1 MGYAVFL
8 FRRNYPKI
16 LTQKEII
23 MKKTSNILWG
33 IVLIAVG
40 VLFALN
46 AADITNINIFFDG
59 WWTLLIIVPCA
70 IGLFTDQDKTGSI
83 LGIAIG
89 VVLLLCCRDVLSF
102 AMIWKL
108 LLPTIIIIIGLRLV
122 FAGVFE
128 KADRYD
134 AVKLLKNRGR
144 PLRTA
149 CAVFSG
155 CDVKYDN
162 EVFEGANFSAIFGG
176 VDCDLRNAIIEHDC
190 VIQAAAVFGG
200 IDIIVPAH
208 VNVQFSVINIFG
220 ETVNKSGPHKEGP
233 TIYIT
238 GLCMFGGIEVK

>member
-1 MGYAVFL
+1 
-8 FRRNYPKI
+8 
-16 LTQKEII
+16 

-46 AADITNINIFFDG
+46 ATGITDINIFFNG

-70 IGLFTDQDKTGSI
+70 IGLFTYQDKTGSI

-89 VVLLLCCRDVLSF
+89 VVLLLCCRDILSF
-102 AMIWKL
+102 AMLWKL

-128 KADRYD
+128 KRGHD
-134 AVKLLKNRGR
+134 AVKLLKSRGR
-144 PLRTA
+144 PMRTA

-155 CDVKYDN
+155 CDVKYDH

-190 VIQAAAVFGG
+190 VIQATAIFGG
-200 IDIIVPAH
+200 MDIIVPSH

-238 GLCMFGGIEVK
+238 GLCAFGGIEVK